1 MSSDQNSCALCGRT
15 PLTGAAGAG
24 ESQTGIDEH
33 ICQHVLSPTAC
44 ERQHF
49 TAQPE
54 LRLTKHNTVVRG
66 T

>member
-1 MSSDQNSCALCGRT
+1 MSSEITIHS

-24 ESQTGIDEH
+24 ESLRHQSGLDEH
-33 ICQHVLSPTAC
+33 ICQHVPSPTAC

-66 T
+66 I

>member
-1 MSSDQNSCALCGRT
+1 M
-15 PLTGAAGAG
+15 PLTGAAAAGA
-24 ESQTGIDEH
+24 SLRDQTGIDEH
-33 ICQHVLSPTAC
+33 ICQHMPSPTAC

-66 T
+66 I